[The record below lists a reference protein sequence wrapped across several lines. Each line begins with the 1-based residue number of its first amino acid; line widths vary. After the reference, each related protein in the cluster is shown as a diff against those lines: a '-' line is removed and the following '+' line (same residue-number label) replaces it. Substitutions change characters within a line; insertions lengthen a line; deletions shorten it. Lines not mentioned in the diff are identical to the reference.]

1 MHVLCTWDETV
12 LENKEIRPYLIASIN
27 HEDIMLSE
35 INQSENKYF
44 MIQLNEVS
52 KIIKHIEVDSIKV
65 VARSCRNKKYDSLF
79 SLKNYD
85 LFI

>member
-1 MHVLCTWDETV
+1 MHVLCTWDGTV
-12 LENKEIRPYLIASIN
+12 LENKGIQPYVTASIN

-65 VARSCRNKKYDSLF
+65 VARGCRNKKYDSPF
-79 SLKNYD
+79 SLKK
-85 LFI
+85 L